1 MPPVRSQVVT
11 PVTEHTVGVVVVT
24 SNKCPSDLNP
34 EFWPLANKVDATN
47 RPVRLGLKVTAP
59 AEYKKLL
66 RDVEAE

>member
-47 RPVRLGLKVTAP
+47 RPLLLALKVTAL
-59 AEYKKLL
+59 AEYKAPV
-66 RDVEAE
+66 RDVDME